1 MTRERERGRGGEAER
16 ERGFKVRI
24 VYLLCC
30 KSILSSLHQIFKYLG
45 IIVHTHTHTHT
56 HTQDSLHSDLSQIAS
71 TDFDNDVIDILQLR
85 SDRGW
90 IVLCHCSR
98 DDLTSDA
105 VAAGSRM
112 ELWNVNLISTLHTSS
127 TLHALLG

>member
-1 MTRERERGRGGEAER
+1 MC
-16 ERGFKVRI
+16 
-24 VYLLCC
+24 Y

-45 IIVHTHTHTHT
+45 IIVHTHTHT
-56 HTQDSLHSDLSQIAS
+56 QDPLHSDLSQIAS

-127 TLHALLG
+127 TLHAFLG